1 MFLCLNKVG
10 GVGRNNTSTEN
21 DDKCWQRPEDMRY
34 TRPVSSCDETASD
47 LAGEIIAALSAASLV
62 FKDDEKYST
71 NLTKAAMEL
80 FDIVTK
86 DDPGFVQGMYTTKD
100 ECGGQAREFYN
111 STGYKDEL
119 VWGGTWLFFA
129 TGNTSYLRYTTE
141 NLVLAEEDEELS
153 VDKGIFY
160 WNNKFTA
167 NTVCIRVNLVTTEKT
182 IGISAQNLLTKL
194 ATEVL
199 LH

>member
-1 MFLCLNKVG
+1 MVGSVGKNK
-10 GVGRNNTSTEN
+10 TSTEN

-62 FKDDEKYST
+62 FKDDKMYST

-86 DDPGFVQGMYTTKD
+86 DEPGFVQGMYTTKD

-141 NLVLAEEDEELS
+141 NLVLAEEEELS

-167 NTVCIRVNLVTTEKT
+167 NTVCIHVNLVTTEKT
-182 IGISAQNLLTKL
+182 IGISSQNLLIKL